1 MVGKA
6 GESFLSTAQN
16 RTRGGISS
24 NIVNQVIKGYLT
36 VEHYETF
43 EMYVKP
49 SFHCARLVP

>member
-24 NIVNQVIKGYLT
+24 NIVNQAIKGYLT

-43 EMYVKP
+43 EM
-49 SFHCARLVP
+49 